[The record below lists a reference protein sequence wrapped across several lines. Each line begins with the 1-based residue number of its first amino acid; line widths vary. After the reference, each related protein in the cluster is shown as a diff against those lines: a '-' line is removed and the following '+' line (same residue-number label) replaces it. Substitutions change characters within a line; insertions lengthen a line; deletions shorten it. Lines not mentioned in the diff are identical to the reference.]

1 MFQSEKVGLERE
13 CRAKDEQLA
22 VREAEVEQI
31 PALRNELEKLR
42 VRMSEILTC
51 SKLSPSLPRLPHLP
65 HPLLSLSH
73 YRQRRVVWRRYVK
86 GRMRWWL

>member
-1 MFQSEKVGLERE
+1 MFQSEKVELEGE

-31 PALRNELEKLR
+31 PVLRNELEKLR

-51 SKLSPSLPRLPHLP
+51 SKLSPSLPFPSLPP
-65 HPLLSLSH
+65 FSLSH

-86 GRMRWWL
+86 GRMR